1 MMVMTETNFSEF
13 VMFINT
19 HPKWRHK
26 LVRALF
32 PDLDIAK
39 TFRGLVESQ
48 RQTYLTLQK
57 FEQDFAEAAKERA
70 ELKEGLVEA
79 AKERAELKE
88 GLVEAAR
95 ERTRIED
102 KVDKGFAEA
111 ATDRTEIKRDVA
123 EIKRDMANV
132 KHDMANVK
140 HDMANVKGINY
151 EGRVVQQADAIFG
164 LFIRRGHNAR
174 NEIGPLLEEAEDNGI
189 ISEQE
194 HEHVYALDLLW
205 AGKQKETKADIVLAI
220 EVSWRAEE
228 TDIER
233 AVDRAETLRKIGL
246 TALPVV
252 AGVEWDE
259 AITNLAHQYKVV
271 VVVEKKVDK
280 SSWYNAN

>member
-13 VMFINT
+13 ITFINT

-26 LVRALF
+26 LVKALF
-32 PDLDIAK
+32 PGLNVAKAFQDLA
-39 TFRGLVESQ
+39 ESQ
-48 RQTYLTLQK
+48 RQMQQTLQELSK
-57 FEQDFAEAAKERA
+57 RVGHVERDLAVLTDRVEQGFAEAASERA
-70 ELKEGLVEA
+70 RIENKVDKGFAEA
-79 AKERAELKE
+79 ASERA
-88 GLVEAAR
+88 
-95 ERTRIED
+95 RIEN

-111 ATDRTEIKRDVA
+111 ATERA
-123 EIKRDMANV
+123 GM
-132 KHDMANVK
+132 KHDIANI
-140 HDMANVKGINY
+140 KGINY
-151 EGRVVQQADAIFG
+151 EGRVAQYADAIFG

-174 NEIGPLLEEAEDNGI
+174 NEVGLLLEEAEDNGL

-233 AVDRAETLRKIGL
+233 AVTRANVLRKAGL
-246 TALPVV
+246 IALPVV

-259 AITNLAHQYKVV
+259 AITSLAHQHKVV
-271 VVVEKKVDK
+271 IVTEKKVDK
-280 SSWYNAN
+280 LSWHNANNLSSG